1 MQLQILGIP
10 FYKIVKWSKQI
21 CQIKI
26 AKQTMQILNL
36 IVTLKKEHIN
46 ARKHGVSTLKTA
58 IAFGANA
65 SGKSNLVK
73 AIALGRQMILLGS
86 LNGPKVTSSPYR
98 LSKDASNRNTRLEYE
113 IQAGRKNYA

>member
-1 MQLQILGIP
+1 MKIKRIIIGCLVSVFGI
-10 FYKIVKWSKQI
+10 
-21 CQIKI
+21 
-26 AKQTMQILNL
+26 
-36 IVTLKKEHIN
+36 IN
-46 ARKHGVSTLKTA
+46 VNAASLEITGVSTLKTA

-86 LNGPKVTSSPYR
+86 LNGPKVTFSPYR
-98 LSKDASNRNTRLEYE
+98 LSKEASNRNTRLEYE

>member
-1 MQLQILGIP
+1 MLIRFSVENCFSSLERATCSMIPGLGR
-10 FYKIVKWSKQI
+10 
-21 CQIKI
+21 
-26 AKQTMQILNL
+26 
-36 IVTLKKEHIN
+36 LKKEHIN